1 MDAMKTKKDDKTIN
15 FREQM
20 VQSMAELQRMIDR
33 GESPSGSGRL
43 TVRRI
48 RVSEP
53 REYDAKAVRAAR
65 ERLNVSQPVFA
76 ELLGISAVLVRSW
89 ERGVRSPAPIA
100 RRLLD
105 QVQAAPNHFL
115 SLVRYG

>member
-1 MDAMKTKKDDKTIN
+1 MKAKTKATTLS

-20 VQSMAELQRMIDR
+20 AHSMAELQGMVDR
-33 GESPSGSGRL
+33 GESPSGNGRL
-43 TVRRI
+43 TVHRI

-53 REYDAKAVRAAR
+53 GEYDAKAIRTAR

-76 ELLGISAVLVRSW
+76 QLLGVSAVLVRSW
-89 ERGVRSPAPIA
+89 ERGVRSPAPVA

-105 QVQAAPNHFL
+105 QVQDDPKRFL

>member
-1 MDAMKTKKDDKTIN
+1 MKTKRDTKTLS

-20 VQSMAELQRMIDR
+20 ADSLAELQGMIER
-33 GESPSGSGRL
+33 GESPSGNGRL
-43 TVRRI
+43 TVRKI

-53 REYDAKAVRAAR
+53 GEYDAKAIRTARA
-65 ERLNVSQPVFA
+65 RLNVSQPVFA
-76 ELLGISAVLVRSW
+76 QLLGISAVLVRSW
-89 ERGVRSPAPIA
+89 ERGARSPAPIA

-105 QVQAAPNHFL
+105 PVQDDPKHFL

>member
-1 MDAMKTKKDDKTIN
+1 MKSKKNAKGMSFKD
-15 FREQM
+15 QM
-20 VQSMAELQRMIDR
+20 ASSMAELQGMMER
-33 GESPSGSGRL
+33 GASPSGNGRL

-48 RVSEP
+48 QVCEP
-53 REYDAKAVRAAR
+53 GAYDARAIRAAR

-76 ELLGISAVLVRSW
+76 QLLGVSSVLVRSW

-105 QVQAAPNHFL
+105 QVQDDPRHFL

>member
-1 MDAMKTKKDDKTIN
+1 MKNKTKTKTLS

-20 VQSMAELQRMIDR
+20 ANSMAELQGIVDR
-33 GESPSGSGRL
+33 GESPNGNGRL
-43 TVRRI
+43 TTHGI
-48 RVSEP
+48 IISEP
-53 REYDAKAVRAAR
+53 GEYDGKAIKTAR

-76 ELLGISAVLVRSW
+76 QLLGVSAILVRSW
-89 ERGVRSPAPIA
+89 ERGARSPAPMA

-105 QVQAAPNHFL
+105 QVQDDPKRFL

>member
-1 MDAMKTKKDDKTIN
+1 MDAMKNKKPAKSPS

-20 VQSMAELQRMIDR
+20 AHSMAELQGMIDR
-33 GESPSGSGRL
+33 GESPSGNGRL

-48 RVSEP
+48 HVSEP
-53 REYDAKAVRAAR
+53 GEYDAKAVRTAR
-65 ERLNVSQPVFA
+65 ARLNVSQPVFA
-76 ELLGISAVLVRSW
+76 QLLGISAVLVRSW
-89 ERGVRSPAPIA
+89 ERGARSPAPIA

-105 QVQAAPNHFL
+105 QVQDDPKHFL

>member
-1 MDAMKTKKDDKTIN
+1 MKTKRDAKTLS
-15 FREQM
+15 FREQLAD
-20 VQSMAELQRMIDR
+20 SMAELQGMIER
-33 GESPSGSGRL
+33 GESPSGNGRL

-53 REYDAKAVRAAR
+53 GQYDAKAIRAAR
-65 ERLNVSQPVFA
+65 ARLNVSQPVFA
-76 ELLGISAVLVRSW
+76 QMLGISAVLVRSW
-89 ERGVRSPAPIA
+89 ESGARSPAPIA

-105 QVQAAPNHFL
+105 HVQDDPKHFL

>member
-1 MDAMKTKKDDKTIN
+1 MKTKKDDKTLS

-20 VQSMAELQRMIDR
+20 ARSMAELQGVIDR
-33 GESPSGSGRL
+33 GESPTGDGRL

-48 RVSEP
+48 QVSQP

-76 ELLGISAVLVRSW
+76 QLLGISAVLVRSW

-105 QVQAAPNHFL
+105 QVQADPKHFL